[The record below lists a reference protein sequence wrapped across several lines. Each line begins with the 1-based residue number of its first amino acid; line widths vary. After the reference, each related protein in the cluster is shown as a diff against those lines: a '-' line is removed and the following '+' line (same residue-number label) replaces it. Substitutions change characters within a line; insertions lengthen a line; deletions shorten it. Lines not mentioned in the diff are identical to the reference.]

1 MNKNSAREPRG
12 YSGPW
17 PRAGGGA
24 TGCRYPAAWLPVRSR
39 TGGAGRPGISGK
51 AG

>member
-1 MNKNSAREPRG
+1 MNKDSARKPRG

-17 PRAGGGA
+17 PRPGGGA
-24 TGCRYPAAWLPVRSR
+24 TGCRYPAAGMPVRSR
-39 TGGAGRPGISGK
+39 TGGASRPERLSE